1 MAVTAEQ
8 EALIDAIR
16 RVLEA
21 DPDVQALWLAGS
33 LGRGGGDAFSD
44 VDTLVLAADGKL
56 GAVMGRYA
64 ADISPIAAPALVNPL
79 YGGRVLNVVDV
90 DWRRFD
96 LTFVEAGDLVR
107 YDAAALTML
116 FNKGERSPPTRVP
129 TPYRTQPAQLLSL
142 VNEFYRV
149 LGLLAVGAGREEWLL
164 GLTGVDILRKLT
176 IDLML
181 EENGVGP
188 AERGGALHRN
198 PLLIAE
204 QRAALEALAPVAAS
218 RASLLAANL
227 ALAAIFLPRARRL
240 AAATGTTWP
249 DTFEAAT
256 RRHLKARL
264 GMELD

>member
-8 EALIDAIR
+8 QALIDAIR
-16 RVLEA
+16 GALEA
-21 DPDVQALWLAGS
+21 DPEVEALWLAGS

-56 GAVMGRYA
+56 AGVMARYA

-96 LTFVEAGDLVR
+96 LTFVEAGDLAR
-107 YDAAALTML
+107 YDAAALTTL
-116 FNKGERSPPTRVP
+116 FNKGERAPPTRP
-129 TPYRTQPAQLLSL
+129 AAAYRTQPAQLLAL
-142 VNEFYRV
+142 VNEFYRI
-149 LGLLAVGAGREEWLL
+149 LGLLAVGVGREEWLL

-198 PLLIAE
+198 PLLTTE
-204 QRAALEALAPVAAS
+204 QRAALEALPPVAPN
-218 RASLLAANL
+218 RASLIAANL
-227 ALAAIFLPRARRL
+227 AVAAIFLPGARRL
-240 AAATGTTWP
+240 AAEIGMAWP
-249 DTFEAAT
+249 ETLEAAT
-256 RRHLKARL
+256 RRYLKARL
-264 GMELD
+264 GMELG